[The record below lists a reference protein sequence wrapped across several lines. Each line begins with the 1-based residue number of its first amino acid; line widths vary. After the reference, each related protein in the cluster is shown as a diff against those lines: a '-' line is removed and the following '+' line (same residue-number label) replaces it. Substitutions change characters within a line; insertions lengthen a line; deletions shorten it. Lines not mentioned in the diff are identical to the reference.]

1 MTNLCTK
8 KKKKENN
15 TDLLIVQMCYSS
27 RRYIIIKSDICDNFE
42 AKPFRAIILSR

>member
-1 MTNLCTK
+1 MTNLCAK
-8 KKKKENN
+8 KKKKKII
-15 TDLLIVQMCYSS
+15 DLLIVQMRYSS